1 MKPARWALFSAALLL
16 LLAGCGTAIAAET
29 VQQLDTAQILLS
41 DAVEPPPDAAPW
53 KPQALPDNWN
63 VSRQMAHGYAWY
75 RLRFDLPQVPDE
87 PYAVY
92 LPWLRSIGAAYV
104 NGVLVGR

>member
-1 MKPARWALFSAALLL
+1 MKPARWALFSAALLF

-41 DAVEPPPDAAPW
+41 DAAEPPPDAAPW
-53 KPQALPDNWN
+53 QQQVLPDNWN
-63 VSRQMAHGYAWY
+63 VSRQGAHGFAWY
-75 RLRFDLPQVPDE
+75 RLRFDLPQVPAE

-92 LPWLRSIGAAYV
+92 MPWLRTIGAVYV
-104 NGVLVGR
+104 NGR